1 MKKIITLFVLWVG
14 VFALTQP
21 VYAIV
26 EKTNTESID
35 NKIEKRLTENLEF
48 EDILSKA
55 QEHSYDLKIADFNT
69 LIAKQEIRSAR
80 SEYFPKLGVSIGQE
94 YTKNFK
100 DLATSSVASIGDN
113 FINPYTRFQSVMGV
127 TLTYNIF
134 DFGVRGGTLKASKEE
149 VGAKEY
155 EHQEKL
161 QELCLNVLDTYS
173 KLLLYQKQLDLYTK
187 MLALEEDNLTL
198 KKRLFEAKEI
208 SKIELDDEEIK
219 VNKIKSQI
227 SELNSIMAESLNWL
241 EFYTGETY
249 NAKKL
254 KFANI
259 KKSDFDVNSFH
270 DYTKTAIWK
279 KNEKLIKQKEYQ
291 LYVAKRMNYPK
302 INAYSRYYFY
312 GSDPKNYGD
321 NYKDIGPSNFTVGAS
336 ANMMLFDG
344 MKNRAN
350 IQKTNLELQQ
360 LNIQRDKEIATFATR
375 LATMRSNLIY
385 LDEQISINTNSLNS
399 LKSKEKSNQRLVA
412 KKIISPMDLNDTK
425 IELLQQEIELEKN
438 KITATSIKR
447 GIQILT
453 DYKD

>member
-1 MKKIITLFVLWVG
+1 MCVIAIS
-14 VFALTQP
+14 QP

-26 EKTNTESID
+26 EADNTKSSNKIIQKKSID
-35 NKIEKRLTENLEF
+35 NLEF
-48 EDILSKA
+48 EDILLKA
-55 QEHSYDLKIADFNT
+55 QEHSYDLKIADFET
-69 LIAKQEIRSAR
+69 LIAKQDIRVAR

-100 DLATSSVASIGDN
+100 DVGQSSVASIGDN

-134 DFGVRGGTLKASKEE
+134 DFGVRGGSLKASQEGVGVKEFE
-149 VGAKEY
+149 Q
-155 EHQEKL
+155 QEKL
-161 QELCLNVLDTYS
+161 QEICLNVLDTYS
-173 KLLLYQKQLDLYTK
+173 KLLLYQSQLDLYKK
-187 MLALEEDNLTL
+187 MLALEQNNLDL
-198 KKRLFEAKEI
+198 KKRLFEAKEL
-208 SKIELDDEEIK
+208 SKIELDDEELK
-219 VNKIKSQI
+219 VNKLKSQI
-227 SELNSIMAESLNWL
+227 VELNSMTAETLGWL
-241 EFYTGETY
+241 EFYTGEKY
-249 NAKKL
+249 NVNNL
-254 KFANI
+254 KVANF
-259 KKSDFDVNSFH
+259 KKSDFDVNAFN
-270 DYTKTAIWK
+270 DYTKTAVWK
-279 KNEKLIKQKEYQ
+279 KNEKLIKQKEYE
-291 LYVAKRMNYPK
+291 LYVAKRANYPK

-312 GSDPKNYGD
+312 GSDPDKYGEH
-321 NYKDIGPSNFTVGAS
+321 YKDIGPSNFTIGAS

-360 LNIQRDKEIATFATR
+360 LNVQRDKEIANFVTR

-385 LDEQISINTNSLNS
+385 LDEQVSINTNALNNI
-399 LKSKEKSNQRLVA
+399 KSKEKSNQRLVA
-412 KKIISPMDLNDTK
+412 KRLIAPMDLNDTK

>member
-1 MKKIITLFVLWVG
+1 MKKIITLFALWICVI
-14 VFALTQP
+14 AISQP
-21 VYAIV
+21 VYAII
-26 EKTNTESID
+26 EADNSKSS
-35 NKIEKRLTENLEF
+35 NKIIQKKLIDNLEF
-48 EDILSKA
+48 EDILLKA

-69 LIAKQEIRSAR
+69 LIAKQDVKAIR

-100 DLATSSVASIGDN
+100 DVGHSSVASIGDN

-134 DFGVRGGTLKASKEE
+134 DFGVRGGNLKASQEG
-149 VGAKEY
+149 VGVKEY
-155 EHQEKL
+155 EQQEKL
-161 QELCLNVLDTYS
+161 QEICLNVLDTYS
-173 KLLLYQKQLDLYTK
+173 KLLLYQRQLDLYKKILT
-187 MLALEEDNLTL
+187 LEQNNLDL
-198 KKRLFEAKEI
+198 KKRLFDAKEL
-208 SKIELDDEEIK
+208 SKIELDDEELK
-219 VNKIKSQI
+219 VNKLKSQI
-227 SELNSIMAESLNWL
+227 VELKTMMSEAISWL
-241 EFYTGETY
+241 EFYTGEKY
-249 NAKKL
+249 NAKNL
-254 KFANI
+254 KIANF
-259 KKSDFDVNSFH
+259 KKSDFDINAFN

-279 KNEKLIKQKEYQ
+279 KNEKLIKQKEYE
-291 LYVAKRMNYPK
+291 LYVAKRTNYPK

-312 GSDPKNYGD
+312 GSDPDKYG
-321 NYKDIGPSNFTVGAS
+321 NHYKDIGPSNFTIGAS

-360 LNIQRDKEIATFATR
+360 LNVQRDKEIAKFVTR

-385 LDEQISINTNSLNS
+385 LDEQISINTNALNNI
-399 LKSKEKSNQRLVA
+399 KSKEKSNQRLFA
-412 KKIISPMDLNDTK
+412 KRLIAPMDLNDTK